1 MCWSE
6 TASVGMVAIGGAAT
20 AITYMRGDARAI
32 WLTMGYFT
40 VMEGLQALGYSF
52 VDQCG
57 SPENRV
63 ITQLSYLHIAFQP
76 LFINAFAKAIA
87 PEPVSVRTQRWV
99 YALSGLAT
107 AIMLFRLVPIE
118 ALGAC
123 RPGDILCG
131 AAWCLVSGEWHIGWQ
146 VPLNDL
152 WRSLGL
158 PVQLPPYML
167 TVFVLPL
174 LYGAWRFVAFHAVAG
189 PLVARWLTDNPNEM
203 PAIWCLF
210 SIGIL
215 LIALSPFVR
224 VRLFKA
230 HQPVTA

>member
-1 MCWSE
+1 MEWS
-6 TASVGMVAIGGAAT
+6 SPS
-20 AITYMRGDARAI
+20 
-32 WLTMGYFT
+32 GYFVLRWDGLTGHRVGDT
-40 VMEGLQALGYSF
+40 VIVLHL
-52 VDQCG
+52 
-57 SPENRV
+57 SP
-63 ITQLSYLHIAFQP
+63 QLI
-76 LFINAFAKAIA
+76 
-87 PEPVSVRTQRWV
+87 
-99 YALSGLAT
+99 
-107 AIMLFRLVPIE
+107 RLVPIE

-158 PVQLPPYML
+158 PVQFPPYML

-189 PLVARWLTDNPNEM
+189 PVAAMWLTDNPHEM

-210 SIGIL
+210 SIGLL

-224 VRLFKA
+224 VKLFKA